1 MAPLF
6 LTAVIAIWIAAA
18 VLWLLDAPSPRHTA
32 DTILAEQRTSDEPLV
47 APLKVAA

>member
-18 VLWLLDAPSPRHTA
+18 VLWLLDAPSPRQTA
-32 DTILAEQRTSDEPLV
+32 DTVLTDRRISDEPV
-47 APLKVAA
+47 VSPLKIAA

>member
-1 MAPLF
+1 MATLF

-18 VLWLLDAPSPRHTA
+18 ILWLLDAPSPRHTA
-32 DTILAEQRTSDEPLV
+32 DTILADPRIGDEPLV